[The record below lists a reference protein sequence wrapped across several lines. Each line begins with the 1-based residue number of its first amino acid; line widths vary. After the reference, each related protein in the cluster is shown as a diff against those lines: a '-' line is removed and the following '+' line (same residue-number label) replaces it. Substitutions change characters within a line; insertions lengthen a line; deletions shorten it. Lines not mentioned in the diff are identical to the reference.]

1 MSKKEIN
8 YKSCKAI
15 IKTIIRE
22 IIKMRK
28 LLSLSIFLITM
39 LGLSNAQSEET
50 KPEQI
55 SRDWSAF
62 KCYTVSGAIEMLA
75 FKNGE
80 KLSKVSREKG
90 RFYIR
95 MTKDISPS
103 LEVAYFAGFPLK
115 TASQAVLKV
124 DNSQK
129 FLLYSHPEPQNSN
142 EKSYAWSHPNDD
154 KNIISALKKGSKAII
169 ESNSHTGKVIKDSF
183 ALSGFTAAF
192 NFMKNQ
198 CK

>member
-1 MSKKEIN
+1 
-8 YKSCKAI
+8 
-15 IKTIIRE
+15 
-22 IIKMRK
+22 MRN
-28 LLSLSIFLITM
+28 LLVLSVYLITM
-39 LGLSNAQSEET
+39 LGLSIAHSEES
-50 KPEQI
+50 KPEKI

-95 MTKDISPS
+95 MASDTSPS
-103 LEVAYFAGFPLK
+103 FEVTYFAGFPLK
-115 TASQAVLKV
+115 TASQAILKI
-124 DNSQK
+124 DDSQK
-129 FLLYSHPEPQNSN
+129 FLLYSHPEPQNSD

-154 KNIISALKKGSKAII
+154 KKLISALKKGSKAII
-169 ESNSHTGKVIKDSF
+169 ESNSHTGKVIKDTF
-183 ALSGFTAAF
+183 ALSGFTAAL
-192 NFMKNQ
+192 NFMKNR

>member
-1 MSKKEIN
+1 
-8 YKSCKAI
+8 
-15 IKTIIRE
+15 
-22 IIKMRK
+22 MRN
-28 LLSLSIFLITM
+28 LLSISIFVITT
-39 LGLSNAQSEET
+39 LGLSSAQSEEA

-115 TASQAVLKV
+115 TASQAILKI

-154 KNIISALKKGSKAII
+154 KKIISVLKKGSKAVI
-169 ESNSHTGKVIKDSF
+169 ESNSHTGKVIKDTF
-183 ALSGFTAAF
+183 ALTGFTAAF
-192 NFMKNQ
+192 DFMKNQ